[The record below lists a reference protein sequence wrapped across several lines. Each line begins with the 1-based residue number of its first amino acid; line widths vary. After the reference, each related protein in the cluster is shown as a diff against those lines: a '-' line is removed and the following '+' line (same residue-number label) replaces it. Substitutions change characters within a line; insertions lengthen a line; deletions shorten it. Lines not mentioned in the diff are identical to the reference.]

1 MKTCTA
7 FALLLA
13 LFLTT
18 SCHKK
23 TAFELA
29 HDKAVT
35 ENPYGVKMTIA
46 TTDGRVKF
54 RLPEPIQLEEFYTAE
69 YPGQWHIE
77 ILDGWNGASI
87 SEEFHVDNGRAS
99 FMIHENYGAL
109 CCASRHVWLSS
120 DPTRIPYPA
129 KSSVPL
135 KIKFSSP
142 GTYQIYMT
150 GHRVFSRDQTF
161 HTDEGLGHAV
171 TSSNILRVEVVP

>member
-69 YPGQWHIE
+69 YPGSGT
-77 ILDGWNGASI
+77 L
-87 SEEFHVDNGRAS
+87 
-99 FMIHENYGAL
+99 
-109 CCASRHVWLSS
+109 
-120 DPTRIPYPA
+120 
-129 KSSVPL
+129 
-135 KIKFSSP
+135 KFSMA
-142 GTYQIYMT
+142 GMAQ
-150 GHRVFSRDQTF
+150 VFPRNSMLTMAA
-161 HTDEGLGHAV
+161 L
-171 TSSNILRVEVVP
+171 LL